1 MWRKAFEAG
10 VNHFYKELRNTGLSI
25 QQEILQEAVGKFVVP
40 NN

>member
-25 QQEILQEAVGKFVVP
+25 QQEILQDGCREIRGT
-40 NN
+40 